1 LEFGAFS
8 FMIVVTMNLKRLLA
22 VPALLLGLLLIFH
35 LSRSIVGL
43 YRSGGR
49 VAGLVGEIAEL
60 EKEKERLE
68 QERGFRQT
76 DEFVEREARDKLR
89 MTREGEKILV
99 LPESDARGGEEDRE
113 QKTEDGERAN
123 WQKWFDYWF
132 RM

>member
-89 MTREGEKILV
+89 MIREGEKILV
-99 LPESDARGGEEDRE
+99 LPESDTRDGEEDRE